1 MDFSGLAERI
11 RGRIAGAQGRFG
23 FVLQMLETGER
34 MEVNPDGRFPA
45 ASVIK
50 LPILSALYR
59 AQSEGRLNLRDTTEL
74 AREDQAGGSGV
85 LKMLTP
91 GLVLTLYDLAMLMI
105 TVSDNTATNLLI
117 DRLGF
122 DYISASMEADG
133 MRKSSLSNKL
143 QTVPAAFNGRNEI
156 TAGDVAEW
164 FVRLSRGAL
173 VSLWASHQM
182 IEILKQQQY
191 LNKIPGRL
199 PDPDPGVCGA
209 LPLWQFA
216 GKTGMVQ
223 QVEHDSGILY
233 LPGASFMVVAL
244 TSQCPDAIA
253 VLQELGWMIY
263 SSWVGSS

>member
-1 MDFSGLAERI
+1 MDFSALAERI
-11 RGRIAGAQGRFG
+11 RGRISTSRGHFG
-23 FVLQMLETGER
+23 FVLQRLETGER
-34 MEVNPDGRFPA
+34 MEVNPDVRFPA
-45 ASVIK
+45 ASIVK
-50 LPILSALYR
+50 LPVLSALYR
-59 AQSEGRLNLRDTTEL
+59 AQSEGRLNLRDTAEL
-74 AREDQAGGSGV
+74 SREDLTGGSGV
-85 LKMLTP
+85 LKLLTP
-91 GLVLTLYDLAMLMI
+91 GLVLTLYDLAALMI
-105 TVSDNTATNLLI
+105 AVSDNTATNLLI

-122 DYISASMEADG
+122 DFISASMKEDG
-133 MRKSSLSNKL
+133 MRQSALCNKL

-164 FVRLSRGAL
+164 YTRLARGAL

-182 IEILKQQQY
+182 IEVLKQQQY

-199 PDPDPGVCGA
+199 PDPDPGVRGG

-233 LPGASFMVVAL
+233 LPGASFLVVAL
-244 TSQCPDAIA
+244 TRQCPDAIP

-263 SSWVGSS
+263 SSWVGSP